1 MNRFIK
7 DLLSVGF
14 SKILMILFGLASS
27 VIVARTL
34 GPEINGVIATLL
46 VYPSLFMSFG
56 SLGIRQSTTYF
67 LGKGIYSEDQIK
79 KAISQIWLLSSSFSI
94 IICYLLIRFASNSGN
109 SMWLI
114 ILAVLPIPFSLFNT
128 YNSGIFLGKNQI
140 NNFNKINWIP
150 TLISFLIVIILV
162 LWLDFGINGYLL
174 ALFGGPCFISI
185 VLLYKTNFSKF
196 FSFKYNF
203 EVIKKMLGLGLIYA
217 LALLVNNL
225 NYRIDI
231 VFLDKISTTYQT
243 GIYSKGIALSEY
255 LWQIPAVLYTLIF
268 ARSAISTSD
277 NGFSL
282 KVCQLLR
289 LVFVVIV
296 FCAII
301 LYIFA
306 EFIVVSLF
314 GVEFYDSVYIF
325 RIILPGAV
333 VFVFFGVLNMDLSGK
348 GKPWASLKA
357 MFPALIVNVILN
369 LLLIPEH
376 GANGAALA
384 STISYS
390 ISGILFLF
398 IYSKETQITVL
409 DIILFKRSD
418 FRVISQLRKKR
429 NVRNESIR

>member
-7 DLLSVGF
+7 DLSSVGF
-14 SKILMILFGLASS
+14 SKILMILFGLTSS

-109 SMWLI
+109 SMWLV
-114 ILAVLPIPFSLFNT
+114 ILALLPIPFSLFNT

-150 TLISFLIVIILV
+150 TLISFLIVVILV

-174 ALFGGPCFISI
+174 ALIGGPCFISI
-185 VLLYKTNFSKF
+185 VLLYKTNFIKLV
-196 FSFKYNF
+196 SFKYNL
-203 EVIKKMLGLGLIYA
+203 EIIKKMLGLGLIYA

-231 VFLDKISTTYQT
+231 IFLDTISSAYQT

-268 ARSAISTSD
+268 ARSSISKND
-277 NGFSL
+277 NAFSL
-282 KVCQLLR
+282 KICQLLR
-289 LVFVVIV
+289 LVFLIVI
-296 FCAII
+296 FCALI

-333 VFVFFGVLNMDLSGK
+333 LFVFFGVLNMDLSGK

-357 MFPALIVNVILN
+357 MVPALIINVILN

-390 ISGILFLF
+390 FSGILFLF
-398 IYSKETQITVL
+398 MYSKETQISVL

-418 FRVISQLRKKR
+418 FKIISQLLKKIK
-429 NVRNESIR
+429 VRNESIR